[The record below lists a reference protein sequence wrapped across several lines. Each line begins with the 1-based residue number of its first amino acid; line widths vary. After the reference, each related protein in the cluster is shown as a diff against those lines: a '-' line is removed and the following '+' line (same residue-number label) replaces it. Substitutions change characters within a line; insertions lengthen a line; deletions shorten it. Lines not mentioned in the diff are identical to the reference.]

1 VEDDTPKK
9 TLSVPEAGKR
19 YFDLGRNAS
28 YEAARR
34 GELPVIKIGS
44 RLRVP
49 IVALERMLAE
59 AGNYKAETTP
69 LVSPQVLGGR
79 EYQHRSTHET
89 NRDSEARQALR
100 NDSGSVPVVVTTQR
114 AAQLRRPPAE
124 LLPEVG
130 DGVTG

>member
-1 VEDDTPKK
+1 MKDNTPKK

-59 AGNYKAETTP
+59 AGTDKAGTAP
-69 LVSPQVLGGR
+69 LVSPQVLGAG
-79 EYQHRSTHET
+79 YQHRSHTRPIATARPGEPYET
-89 NRDSEARQALR
+89 IAARSQW
-100 NDSGSVPVVVTTQR
+100 S
-114 AAQLRRPPAE
+114 
-124 LLPEVG
+124 
-130 DGVTG
+130 